1 MRGGQGGAPAY
12 RHNGGRSTQAGLQDT
27 LEATRLRAAGV
38 GSGLRSHPQRD
49 DFIRR
54 ALDVVFR
61 GRAWHFFVQH
71 RPAWQIEDGSK
82 VLQRL
87 RVTASVAE
95 RFSWVSGALQ
105 EHLSQC
111 ARRNLRASVT
121 DEFYVQSAMQPRA
134 GYDLSRASSAI
145 AQASQLRTAAMLP
158 ATVDARL
165 RTKKFACRTMAIIII
180 DGSHFGRWV
189 ARCSLV
195 RVVGSVGGL
204 LGRSGVG
211 SCILPHWF
219 R

>member
-61 GRAWHFFVQH
+61 GRAWHFFVQS

-121 DEFYVQSAMQPRA
+121 NEFFVQSAMQPRA
-134 GYDLSRASSAI
+134 GYDLRSVGCSFVRVLGRRICLIGFGRNSKFLESRLGVVIEAVPVSDLSRAGSMCSCGVWFSVSS
-145 AQASQLRTAAMLP
+145 RFPTP
-158 ATVDARL
+158 
-165 RTKKFACRTMAIIII
+165 
-180 DGSHFGRWV
+180 
-189 ARCSLV
+189 
-195 RVVGSVGGL
+195 
-204 LGRSGVG
+204 
-211 SCILPHWF
+211 P
-219 R
+219 

>member
-1 MRGGQGGAPAY
+1 VVRGGQGGAPAY

-61 GRAWHFFVQH
+61 GRAWHFFVQS

-134 GYDLSRASSAI
+134 GYDLSRASSWS
-145 AQASQLRTAAMLP
+145 AQTAQLRAAASLS
-158 ATVDARL
+158 AAVDARL
-165 RTKKFACRTMAIIII
+165 CTTKR
-180 DGSHFGRWV
+180 
-189 ARCSLV
+189 
-195 RVVGSVGGL
+195 L
-204 LGRSGVG
+204 LAHR
-211 SCILPHWF
+211 
-219 R
+219 